1 MRKSMTL
8 WPALVVAATSIFAAA
23 AAAQTSP
30 GPAPN
35 SRRVG
40 LPNSPMIV
48 VKVITTVQTTESGDS
63 DRTVRTETHFSD
75 TTGRSRSELDGFI
88 LFRGIENAPGG
99 TAVVARSPGRSIP
112 VRPFVPNPDSSSA
125 QTEPKLTSPRPTA
138 RSSTEELGSTTI
150 RGVEVVGVRT
160 TIEHPPMP
168 GFSEDPYDIIHE
180 TWRDTNRRVVRRR
193 QLDSRTEKSETADF
207 FYLLVP
213 ELPAGLFDVPTSST
227 SDRAPAKVDDEE

>member
-8 WPALVVAATSIFAAA
+8 WPALIVAATSMFAAV

-40 LPNSPMIV
+40 ISDSPMIV
-48 VKVITTVQTTESGDS
+48 VKVITTVQATESGES
-63 DRTVRTETHFSD
+63 ERSVRTETHFSD
-75 TTGRSRSELDGFI
+75 TTGRNRSELDGFT

-99 TAVVARSPGRSIP
+99 TAVVARSPGRTIP
-112 VRPFVPNPDSSSA
+112 MRPFVPNTGSSSA
-125 QTEPKLTSPRPTA
+125 QTDPKLTSPGPTV
-138 RSSTEELGSTTI
+138 RSSTEDLGTATI

-168 GFSEDPYDIIHE
+168 GFSEDPYNIIHE
-180 TWRDTNRRVVRRR
+180 TWRDSNRRVVRRR

-213 ELPAGLFDVPTSST
+213 DLPAGLFDVPTSSAAN
-227 SDRAPAKVDDEE
+227 RAPSEGGP